1 MASGPRSNRESR
13 VCVAPKRRPGRL
25 NFLLL
30 LCLVAPA
37 LTAACAR
44 EPFRVRPKTD
54 PPVSEAHAVAVVE
67 AAYEVRART
76 LCDGNELVDRFDA
89 NHLTAGMLPVYVWLD
104 WRAAEALDL
113 KLVRFRLRDANGAA
127 WRRLSGRR
135 SEKRLMKSYGVRAY
149 GVDGYRTFRARYDG
163 SLFPTTGALPAGERA
178 EGFLF
183 FEIPRARRD
192 QPIGP
197 LSLEV
202 ELQSA
207 GRRRTTRVEL
217 PAADVV
223 TSPTAKE

>member
-1 MASGPRSNRESR
+1 MASGSRSNRESR
-13 VCVAPKRRPGRL
+13 VCGAPKRRPGRL
-25 NFLLL
+25 RLGLAAL
-30 LCLVAPA
+30 A

-54 PPVSEAHAVAVVE
+54 PPVPETHAVAVVE

-76 LCDGNELVDRFDA
+76 VCDGNELVDRFDA
-89 NHLTAGMLPVYVWLD
+89 NHLTAGMLPVYVRLD

-113 KLVRFRLRDANGAA
+113 KRVRFRLRDANGAA
-127 WRRLSGRR
+127 WRRLSGRQ

-149 GVDGYRTFRARYDG
+149 GVDGYRTFRARYEG
-163 SLFPTTGALPAGERA
+163 LLFPTTGALPAGERA

-183 FEIPRARRD
+183 FEIPHARRD
-192 QPIGP
+192 QPGGP
-197 LSLEV
+197 LSLDV